1 MIRRLIDLWKH
12 LVEVS
17 RYDPEKDLDRWREQL
32 FTVIYPLALLAGLA
46 VCADTLHTAFVE
58 QRFLLTVAACVAY
71 LFVMTLMSLR
81 FVPIRARMAA
91 GLVIFFSSVF
101 YQSSP
106 LVGYLFL
113 FSLPPLIAILVSFHA
128 ALSAL
133 GANVLLFIATTYHFA
148 TFDVDLQNFG
158 IPSLD
163 RWILYGIVFLVL
175 DIIVTLSF
183 GLLTKGLA
191 QVIALEREVR
201 HALMEREKRL
211 TELNTRLSEEMER
224 RERMREELSE
234 TERKAAFYLSHDR
247 LTNLPNRAAFL
258 QRLSVEIMRAR
269 NRGWMFGVV
278 SIGLDRFKHVNGM
291 YGTAGGDA
299 ILNSLAERLRG
310 ILRDHDA
317 IGRVGDDRFMLL
329 FSDIARPE
337 DMLVILPRVWE
348 TIERPF
354 QIETQEAQVS
364 ASIGICFFPLDGTTA
379 EALVK
384 EAEAAMFAVKESGG
398 GAHRF
403 FDAKMNAEMIERVT
417 IERKMRDAIKRDEFI
432 PFFQPKV
439 DRFGYLLGME
449 ALIRWNDSEG
459 IILPDRFIP
468 IAEQNGTI
476 VEIGERVLYH
486 ACRQNRQWQE
496 NGFVPKKVSVNISPF
511 EFRSPGLVRRIRETV
526 EKSGLDPLWLEL
538 EITESGIIRNEQD
551 ALRKLREL
559 HEIGISL
566 SIDDFGTGYSALSKL
581 KDYPV
586 DTLKIDKSF
595 IDCVPHD
602 KRAVTIVV
610 SLIRLAHNLG
620 FKVVAEGV
628 ERSEQFE
635 FLVVHGCDQFQGY
648 FFGRPLAASEFEHH
662 LHSSTSSS

>member
-1 MIRRLIDLWKH
+1 MIRRFVDLWKH
-12 LVEVS
+12 LVEVN
-17 RYDPEKDLDRWREQL
+17 RYDPENDLDRWREQL
-32 FTVIYPLALLAGLA
+32 FTVIYPLALVVGLA

-58 QRFLLTVAACVAY
+58 ERFLVTVAACVAY
-71 LFVMTLMSLR
+71 LFAMTLMSLR
-81 FVPIRARMAA
+81 FVPIRARMAV
-91 GLVIFFSSVF
+91 GLIIFFSSVF

-113 FSLPPLIAILVSFHA
+113 FSFPPLIAILVSFRA
-128 ALSAL
+128 ALSSL
-133 GANVLLFIATTYHFA
+133 GANMLLFIATTYHFA
-148 TFDVDLQNFG
+148 DFDMDLRSFG
-158 IPSLD
+158 VLSLD
-163 RWILYGIVFLVL
+163 RWILYGIVFLLL
-175 DIIVTLSF
+175 DTIVTLCF

-191 QVIALEREVR
+191 QVIALEREAR
-201 HALMEREKRL
+201 RTLAEREKHL
-211 TELNTRLSEEMER
+211 AELNTRLSEEMAR
-224 RERMREELSE
+224 RAQMREELSE

-247 LTNLPNRAAFL
+247 LTNLPNRAAFI

-278 SIGLDRFKHVNGM
+278 SIGLDRFKHINAM
-291 YGTAGGDA
+291 YGTTGGDA
-299 ILNSLAERLRG
+299 ILAGLAERLRS
-310 ILRDHDA
+310 ILRDHDT

-364 ASIGICFFPLDGTTA
+364 ASVGICFFPLDGTTA
-379 EALVK
+379 EDLVK

-403 FDAKMNAEMIERVT
+403 FDAKMNTEMIERVS
-417 IERKMRDAIKRDEFI
+417 IERKMRDAIRRDEFV

-449 ALIRWNDSEG
+449 ALIRWNDPDG

-476 VEIGERVLYH
+476 VEIGERILYH
-486 ACRQNRQWQE
+486 ACRQNRLWQE
-496 NGFVPKKVSVNISPF
+496 NGLVPKKVSVNLSPF
-511 EFRSPGLVRRIRETV
+511 EFRSPGLVRRIRETI

-551 ALRKLREL
+551 ALRKLHEL
-559 HEIGISL
+559 HEMGISL
-566 SIDDFGTGYSALSKL
+566 SIDDFGTGYSSLSKL
-581 KDYPV
+581 KDYPI

-602 KRAVTIVV
+602 KRAVTIVI
-610 SLIRLAHNLG
+610 SLIRLAHSLG

-628 ERSEQFE
+628 ERVEQFE

-648 FFGRPLAASEFEHH
+648 FFGHPLAASEFERH
-662 LHSSTSSS
+662 LHPPAPSS

>member
-1 MIRRLIDLWKH
+1 MIKRLIDFWEH

-17 RYDPEKDLDRWREQL
+17 RYDPENDLDRWREQL
-32 FTVIYPLALLAGLA
+32 FTVIYPLALVVGLA

-58 QRFLLTVAACVAY
+58 QRFLLTVTACVAY
-71 LFVMTLMSLR
+71 LFVMTLMSFRL
-81 FVPIRARMAA
+81 VPVRARMAA
-91 GLVIFFSSVF
+91 GLIIFFSSVF

-113 FSLPPLIAILVSFHA
+113 FSLPPLIAILVSFRA

-133 GANVLLFIATTYHFA
+133 GANVLLFVATTYHFA
-148 TFDVDLQNFG
+148 KFDVDLQNFG

-175 DIIVTLSF
+175 DIIVTLCF

-191 QVIALEREVR
+191 QVISLEREVR

-211 TELNTRLSEEMER
+211 TELNAQLSEEMMH

-247 LTNLPNRAAFL
+247 LTNLPNREAFL

-269 NRGWMFGVV
+269 NRGWMFGIV
-278 SIGLDRFKHVNGM
+278 SIGLDRFKHINGM

-299 ILNSLAERLRG
+299 ILNGLAERLRG

-354 QIETQEAQVS
+354 QIETQEARVS

-417 IERKMRDAIKRDEFI
+417 IERKMRDAIRRDEFV

-449 ALIRWNDSEG
+449 ALIRWNDPEG
-459 IILPDRFIP
+459 LILPDRFIP
-468 IAEQNGTI
+468 IAEQNGSI
-476 VEIGERVLYH
+476 VEIGERILYH
-486 ACRQNRQWQE
+486 ACRQNRLWQE
-496 NGFVPKKVSVNISPF
+496 NGLVPKKVSVNLSPF

-551 ALRKLREL
+551 ALRKLHEL

-595 IDCVPHD
+595 IDCVPQD

-628 ERSEQFE
+628 ERAEQFE

-648 FFGRPLAASEFEHH
+648 FFGRPLSAPDFERH
-662 LHSSTSSS
+662 LHPTSSSS